1 MKKEHILIIRFSALG
16 DVAMLVPVVASL
28 AQQYPDIRITVL
40 SRPFARPLFEGLAP
54 NVGFMGADIKNEYH
68 GVRGLNTLYRRL
80 TAKQFTAV
88 ADMHNVLRSNFL
100 RLRFNLGHYK
110 VDHINKHRRGKRQLT
125 SYRNRKLI
133 QQPTSFQ
140 NYADV
145 LERIGYPV
153 TLDTSWK
160 LDLSKVPELY
170 ARNGAPLSSFLST
183 LNIGIAP
190 FAAHQG
196 KIYPLQHMER
206 VMELLTERHPDA
218 KFFLF
223 GGGSKEVAVINEWC
237 SKYKQCVSVPSLLKG
252 IDKEVTLMSHL
263 NVMISMDSANMHFAS
278 LVATPV
284 VSIWGATHPYAG
296 FMGWGQDAANVVQ
309 LDMDC
314 RPCSIFGNKPC
325 RRGDFACM
333 MNISPEHVVQKVESI
348 LTQNKK

>member
-1 MKKEHILIIRFSALG
+1 
-16 DVAMLVPVVASL
+16 
-28 AQQYPDIRITVL
+28 
-40 SRPFARPLFEGLAP
+40 
-54 NVGFMGADIKNEYH
+54 
-68 GVRGLNTLYRRL
+68 
-80 TAKQFTAV
+80 
-88 ADMHNVLRSNFL
+88 
-100 RLRFNLGHYK
+100 
-110 VDHINKHRRGKRQLT
+110 
-125 SYRNRKLI
+125 
-133 QQPTSFQ
+133 
-140 NYADV
+140 
-145 LERIGYPV
+145 
-153 TLDTSWK
+153 
-160 LDLSKVPELY
+160 
-170 ARNGAPLSSFLST
+170 
-183 LNIGIAP
+183 
-190 FAAHQG
+190 
-196 KIYPLQHMER
+196 MER

-237 SKYKQCVSVPSLLKG
+237 GKYKQCVSVPSLLKG

-333 MNISPEHVVQKVESI
+333 MNIPPEHVVQKVESI